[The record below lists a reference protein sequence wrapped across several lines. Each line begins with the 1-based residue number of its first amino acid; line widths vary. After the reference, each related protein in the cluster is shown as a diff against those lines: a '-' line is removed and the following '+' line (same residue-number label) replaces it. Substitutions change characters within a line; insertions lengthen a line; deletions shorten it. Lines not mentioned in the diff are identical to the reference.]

1 MMSKNMK
8 RNELQKR
15 ILAVLKKVSKENK
28 NNNKKVDDLITE
40 LQDISNLE
48 SNYSQVEEQ
57 LLTSEL
63 NLKSLIN
70 NKDESIW
77 SIDSNYNYI
86 IFNDHFKKQYYTA
99 YKIKLKVGL
108 NALDILTNDS
118 YNFWKEKYDIALSG
132 KKIVFE
138 FEVKVGKDMRCFKVS
153 LNPIKSSKK
162 VTGVSALSVDI
173 TERKRDIEKLRAS
186 EEMLQLITSSSEDI
200 IFRMNQRGKLLYF
213 SESIVKVLGY
223 KPNEIIGNNF
233 SKFILNSE
241 VKNAATKL
249 RSAFIDKEIT
259 NFTTK
264 ILHKDGHVVSVEI
277 NGNFIEKNGELIGQ
291 GSIRD
296 ITKRKEDELKVRK
309 SEENYRNLLQL
320 APNAF
325 LQGNSEGMIIDC
337 NEAATK
343 LTGYKCEELLEMNIS
358 EFFSKDTLDENPLR
372 YDLLEKC
379 ETVSSDRE
387 LIRKNGKFVTIEMSS
402 KKMDDGTIQA
412 FMRDIS
418 KRKKLIKSLRESKVK
433 YQLVAEKA
441 SDVVWL
447 MNLNGEN
454 TFVTPS
460 IEKFTGFTQEEYLK
474 HTLNKM
480 LTEESAKV
488 AKISF
493 TKEIIKYKTRKN
505 RKEPSKKIILDYKCK
520 DGSIKTGEV
529 LVTPYYNE
537 KGHLDGIH
545 GVTRDI
551 TARIESDI
559 ALQESEELFR
569 NLTQSTASAVFV
581 YQDDKFVFVNK
592 STEILSGYT
601 KKELLRMNFWDIVHP
616 DSIELVKQ
624 RGKDRQKGKKVE
636 SRYEFKLIKK
646 DKSVAWIDFTGGAI
660 NWEGKKAGIGSAFN
674 ITKSKST
681 EKKLLKNEERY
692 HAISDST
699 SDYVFSAVVPAKGN
713 SKMDWVGGSFEKI
726 TGYKLEEFL
735 DTGGWRG
742 HLHPKDAI
750 VDTTAFE
757 LLKGNKK
764 IEIEVRIFNKKGE
777 TLWIRCSVKPVW
789 CEKEKR
795 VVSIHGAVKDITEE
809 KHQELVREIQYNIA
823 NAVIEVDN
831 ESDLFSIVKKELVK
845 LIDAEHFF
853 VAYYNK
859 DQDVFKAAIDNDI
872 EKVTE
877 WKAEKSITGLV
888 IETKKNLFIKKKEI
902 LELKKSKKI
911 KILGNIPEVWLGVP
925 LIIAGKAIGAFV
937 VQSYNNTNAY
947 DKLSRELIV
956 SIASQLSLFIGS
968 NRTKEISSKLL
979 KVIFQSPVSVMIT
992 NPKGEIEYVNPKFE
1006 KVTGYTF
1013 DEIIG
1018 ENPRILKSDYHT
1030 KEFYKNLW
1038 DTILAGDI
1046 WQEEVLNKKKNGTL
1060 FWENVVIS
1068 PIVDDKGEITSFISH
1083 KEDISEKKE
1092 MFDETIAAKNRAEK
1106 SEKMKKNFLTQITHE
1121 IRTPVFLISS
1131 NAEYVKDELNDIMS
1145 DDIKSSFGMISLAS
1159 SRLIRTIDLII
1170 LSTDLQLQNHIPYPT
1185 KVDVV
1190 SVIEQVKKKNIQL
1203 EENRRVKYSFR
1214 LDFKRK
1220 TIISDEDALF
1230 RIIDN
1235 IIDNAIKF
1243 TELGYV
1249 KLVAKE
1255 GINKE
1260 LIIIIKDTGI
1270 GMSKDFIPK
1279 LYETFTQEKEG
1290 RTRDY
1295 DGTGLGMF
1303 VAKGLC
1309 DSIKVDI
1316 SVKSKKG
1323 TGTTFILKIPNLKFT

>member
-1 MMSKNMK
+1 MK

-15 ILAVLKKVSKENK
+15 ILAVLKSVSKEN
-28 NNNKKVDDLITE
+28 NSNNKEVDDLISE
-40 LQDISNLE
+40 LQNRSNLE

-57 LLTSEL
+57 LLASEL

-77 SIDSNYNYI
+77 SIDSKYNYI
-86 IFNDHFKKQYYTA
+86 IFNDHFKKQYNTA
-99 YKIKLKVGL
+99 YKFKLEVGS
-108 NALDILTNDS
+108 NALDILTTEL

-132 KKIVFE
+132 KKIIFE
-138 FEVKVGKDMRCFKVS
+138 FVAKVGKELRHFKVS
-153 LNPIKSSKK
+153 LNPIKSNKK
-162 VTGVSALSVDI
+162 ITGVSALSVDI
-173 TERKRDIEKLRAS
+173 TDRKRDFAKLQAS
-186 EEMLQLITSSSEDI
+186 EEMLQLITKSSTDV
-200 IFRMNQRGKLLYF
+200 IFRMLQSGELIYF
-213 SESIVKVLGY
+213 SESLEKILGY

-241 VKNAATKL
+241 VKSATTKL

-296 ITKRKEDELKVRK
+296 ITKRNEDELKVRQ

-343 LTGYKCEELLEMNIS
+343 LTGYKCKELLEMNIS
-358 EFFSKDTLDENPLR
+358 GLFSKDALDENPLR

-379 ETVSSDRE
+379 ETVSTDRE

-412 FMRDIS
+412 FMRDITE
-418 KRKKLIKSLRESKVK
+418 RKKLIKSLRESKVK

-447 MNLNGEN
+447 MNLNGKN

-460 IEKFTGFTQEEYLK
+460 IEKFTGFTQEEYLE

-480 LTEESAKV
+480 LTEESAKL

-505 RKEPSKKIILDYKCK
+505 RKELSKKIILDYKCK

-559 ALQESEELFR
+559 ALKESEELFR

-601 KKELLRMNFWDIVHP
+601 EKELLGMKFWDIVHP

-660 NWEGKKAGIGSAFN
+660 NWKGKKAGIGSAFN

-681 EKKLLKNEERY
+681 ERKLLKNEERY

-742 HLHPKDAI
+742 HLHPEDAI

-757 LLKGNKK
+757 LLKENKK
-764 IEIEVRIFNKKGE
+764 IEIEVRIFNKKRDI
-777 TLWIRCSVKPVW
+777 LWLRAFAKPIW
-789 CEKEKR
+789 SEKEKR
-795 VVSIHGAVKDITEE
+795 VVAIHGAVKDITEE
-809 KHQELVREIQYNIA
+809 KHEGLVKEIQYNIA
-823 NAVIEVDN
+823 NAVVKVSSEK
-831 ESDLFSIVKKELVK
+831 ELFSVIRKELLK
-845 LIDAEHFF
+845 LTDTRNF
-853 VAYYNK
+853 VLAYYNEETGL
-859 DQDVFKAAIDNDI
+859 FKAVIDNDK
-872 EKVTE
+872 EAVKE
-877 WKAEKSITGLV
+877 WKAEKSITGMV
-888 IETKKNLFIKKKEI
+888 IEKKTKILIKKQEI
-902 LELKKSKKI
+902 IALKRAKKI
-911 KILGNIPEVWLGVP
+911 RVVGVIPEVWLGIP
-925 LIIAGKAIGAFV
+925 LIVGEKVIGIFV
-937 VQSYNNTNAY
+937 VQSYTNPNAF
-947 DKLSRELIV
+947 DKLSADLIV
-956 SIASQLSLFIGS
+956 TIVSQLSLFIGS
-968 NRTKEISSKLL
+968 NRTKQISSKLL

-992 NPKGEIEYVNPKFE
+992 NPKGEIEYVNPNFE
-1006 KVTGYTF
+1006 KATGYTF

-1018 ENPRILKSDYHT
+1018 ENPRILKSDHHT

-1038 DTILAGDI
+1038 DTIWAGDI

-1068 PIVDDKGEITSFISH
+1068 PIVDDKGDITSFISH

-1145 DDIKSSFGMISLAS
+1145 DDIKSSFGMISSAS
-1159 SRLIRTIDLII
+1159 SRLIRTIDLIV
-1170 LSTDLQLQNHIPYPT
+1170 LSTDLQLQNHIPYPI

-1295 DGTGLGMF
+1295 DGSGLGMF
-1303 VAKGLC
+1303 VVKGLC
-1309 DSIKVDI
+1309 DSIKAEI